1 MAFLSIS
8 NGEIQDSSPLFP
20 TYSVSKKKKKKK
32 KKKGSGDMPELK
44 CLQLSAFLVICFFLC
59 SYLDPS
65 LADDMNNLALSS

>member
-1 MAFLSIS
+1 M
-8 NGEIQDSSPLFP
+8 
-20 TYSVSKKKKKKK
+20 K